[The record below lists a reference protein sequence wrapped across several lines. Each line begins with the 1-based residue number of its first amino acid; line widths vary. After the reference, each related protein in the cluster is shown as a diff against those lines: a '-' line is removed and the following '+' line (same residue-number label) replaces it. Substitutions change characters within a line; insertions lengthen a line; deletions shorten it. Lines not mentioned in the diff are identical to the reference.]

1 MCWPSCLGRRR
12 KQASKPITYDDTS
25 QDTQP
30 LPGVNSTSVGQSG
43 ERPTTE
49 SPVIC
54 LQDKVSQNLGRHATA
69 TLQPST
75 PRQVYNSPL
84 DSLSNS
90 VIDFSTVAKPG
101 HCRLIDCSHFVQH
114 KRLIIYEFDGS
125 ISDVPYAA
133 ISYIWRGNEFDPA
146 TAESDQGAFAVRG
159 AEDGDQVGIDVIHHA
174 CSTAIQEGAQYLW
187 LDRLCI
193 IQTSRADKN
202 WQIVQMYGIYL
213 HCKVCLVLPG
223 GIRQLVTL
231 EDETMWI
238 TRAWTLQE
246 VMAPRRVLVLFKWER
261 GSGSWQGYKGGVKAI
276 INEVIPKESAT
287 TGLREILEAGRY
299 AQTLDWIPAGSPTPT
314 ADDIS
319 VCITGDSMG
328 VDSMLT
334 ESLSRII
341 GVDARLPEGALP
353 AWQNAFW
360 RASSRPVDMVLSI
373 MGVFGVS
380 LNPVSFHKDD
390 RIGATIALAQE
401 ILRGGGKPAWLVMAF
416 DLPPSP
422 FLSSF
427 PEFPETDVTGR
438 VEIKTATDEQCFD
451 LTLWYV
457 ADLPDGS
464 MDDDG
469 YLRISAK
476 AARVV
481 YTGEDVQKL
490 NFSSGQNDDPNDI
503 CADYIRVVARDRGI
517 WNIYRPNHSSSA
529 QNSRSFVAFV
539 GHAQD
544 YQRAENSAT
553 NMGPCKL
560 PTLSPLRAVILE
572 EHAPGKFHRAANLT
586 LGEVFEPIIHDEWQ
600 EHDFAIGGPL
610 PLPLRK

>member
-1 MCWPSCLGRRR
+1 MISQNHER
-12 KQASKPITYDDTS
+12 QATAVLQSDTS
-25 QDTQP
+25 
-30 LPGVNSTSVGQSG
+30 
-43 ERPTTE
+43 
-49 SPVIC
+49 
-54 LQDKVSQNLGRHATA
+54 
-69 TLQPST
+69 
-75 PRQVYNSPL
+75 RQVYSSSL
-84 DSLSNS
+84 DSLPNA
-90 VIDFSTVAKPG
+90 VIDISLAAKPG
-101 HCRLIDCSHFVQH
+101 HYRLIDCSYFIQH
-114 KRLIIYEFDGS
+114 QQLVIYEFDGS

-133 ISYIWRGNEFDPA
+133 ISYIWHGNEFDPA
-146 TAESDQGAFAVRG
+146 TAESDKGAFTVRG
-159 AEDGDQVGIDVIHHA
+159 AKDGDQVGIDVIHHA
-174 CSTAIQEGAQYLW
+174 CSVAIQEGAQYLW

-193 IQTSRADKN
+193 IQTSRADKD

-213 HCKVCLVLPG
+213 HCKACLVLPG
-223 GIRQLVTL
+223 GIRQLVAV

-246 VMAPRRVLVLFKWER
+246 VMAPKRILVLFKWER
-261 GSGSWQGYKGGVKAI
+261 GSGSWQGSKGGAKAI
-276 INEVIPKESAT
+276 ISEVIPKESAT
-287 TGLREILEAGRY
+287 TGLREILEASRY
-299 AQTLDWIPAGSPTPT
+299 AETLDWTPAGSSAPT

-319 VCITGDSMG
+319 VYITGDSMG
-328 VDSMLT
+328 VDTMLT

-380 LNPVSFHKDD
+380 LNPSSFHKDD

-469 YLRISAK
+469 YLSISAK
-476 AARVV
+476 AAQVV
-481 YTGEDVQKL
+481 YTGENVQKL
-490 NFSSGQNDDPNDI
+490 NFSSRQNDDTNDI
-503 CADYIRVVARDRGI
+503 CADYIRVVARDGGI
-517 WNIYRPNHSSSA
+517 WNIYRPNHASSA
-529 QNSRSFVAFV
+529 QDGRSFVAFV
-539 GHAQD
+539 GHAQN
-544 YQRAENSAT
+544 YERAENSAT
-553 NMGPCKL
+553 NKGPYTL

-572 EHAPGKFHRAANLT
+572 EHGPGKFHRAANLT
-586 LGEVFEPIIHDEWQ
+586 LGEVFEPIIHSEWQ
-600 EHDFAIGGPL
+600 PHDFAIGGPL